1 VINGITTVLPTIPV
15 ALFQY
20 SAKLNQMGFTRFL
33 IDLSF
38 ETPSKKTIK
47 KLMLKFKNAE
57 QMHPSTTFNFKKG
70 LK

>member
-1 VINGITTVLPTIPV
+1 
-15 ALFQY
+15 
-20 SAKLNQMGFTRFL
+20 MGFSCFL

-57 QMHPSTTFNFKKG
+57 QVHPSTTFNFKKG